1 MLFPRKVEVGRNAT
15 SYLPWSVH
23 MKVQCSLMTV
33 DHRVASDEVGM
44 TVDRS
49 GQLEHDLVGQ
59 EKVFIQVFV
68 KSGV

>member
-1 MLFPRKVEVGRNAT
+1 MEE
-15 SYLPWSVH
+15 
-23 MKVQCSLMTV
+23 QCSLMTV
-33 DHRVASDEVGM
+33 DHRIASDEVGM